1 MKLNTKKDTANER
14 THLFIRKSKEK
25 HSEIAD
31 EKKWVKQWKKKI
43 DNCDKQTLMRIQLI
57 MEIYVYRQK

>member
-14 THLFIRKSKEK
+14 THLFIRKCKEK

-31 EKKWVKQWKKKI
+31 EKKMSKAIEKK
-43 DNCDKQTLMRIQLI
+43 NWQL
-57 MEIYVYRQK
+57 R